1 MAVAGLS
8 NKIRKQAKK
17 RGEMYGFLFVHASG
31 DQLRQITALVD
42 QGVVRPVAGKMSG
55 FGQAPQ
61 AMQSLP
67 HGDARGKASHHRRLL
82 IPPRPRRAA
91 RTAPAQNK
99 QGEATMSTNAT
110 PNEPVITS
118 YANAPARTITAGGVT
133 YAYRELGPKGGIPV
147 VFFVHLAA
155 TLDNWD
161 PRIIDPIAK
170 GRHVIAFDNR
180 GVGASTGQVPDS
192 VEAMADDAYAFISA
206 LGFDKIDIFSFSL
219 GGFVAQALVVKH
231 PELVRKL
238 VLTGT
243 GPKGGK
249 DIDKVVATTYWDT
262 LRATLT
268 RSDPKEFLFF
278 NRDPVGKA
286 AARAFVNRLKERTVD
301 RDAKIKVK
309 AFQTQLR
316 AITKWGRSTP
326 DDLSKLTHPTL
337 IANGDNDRMVPS
349 NLSEDL
355 HRRIK
360 DSELII
366 YPGSGHGGIFQ
377 YYEEFAPV
385 AVEFLAR

>member
-1 MAVAGLS
+1 MSS
-8 NKIRKQAKK
+8 N
-17 RGEMYGFLFVHASG
+17 V
-31 DQLRQITALVD
+31 
-42 QGVVRPVAGKMSG
+42 
-55 FGQAPQ
+55 
-61 AMQSLP
+61 
-67 HGDARGKASHHRRLL
+67 
-82 IPPRPRRAA
+82 
-91 RTAPAQNK
+91 
-99 QGEATMSTNAT
+99 T

-118 YANAPARTITAGGVT
+118 YAKAPARTVTAGGVT

-161 PRIIDPIAK
+161 PRIIDPVAK
-170 GRHVIAFDNR
+170 GRHVITFDNR

-206 LGFDKIDIFSFSL
+206 LGFDTIDVFSFSL
-219 GGFVAQALVVKH
+219 GGFIAQALVVKH

-249 DIDKVVATTYWDT
+249 DIEKVARVTYWDI

-278 NRDPVGKA
+278 NRNPTGKA
-286 AARAFVNRLKERTVD
+286 AARAFVNRLGERTVD
-301 RDAKIKVK
+301 RDAKIKTK
-309 AFQTQLR
+309 AFQTQLKV
-316 AITKWGRSTP
+316 IKKWGRSTP
-326 DDLSKLTHPTL
+326 DDLSKVTHPTL

-349 NLSEDL
+349 VLSGDL

-360 DSELII
+360 GSELII
-366 YPGSGHGGIFQ
+366 YPDSGHGGIFQ
-377 YYEEFAPV
+377 YHEEFAPV
-385 AVEFLAR
+385 AVEFLGR